1 MDAEEALGTES
12 NELAGKSGL
21 PAHRCAAG
29 DEKNDAANEHHR
41 AQRGDEGID
50 VEESNDEAVGE
61 PDRRA
66 GDDPGDNARRDA
78 GLEHDH
84 AGDAARE
91 RGGRTD
97 GEIEAAADNDE
108 GHAHGDHG
116 HDR

>member
-1 MDAEEALGTES
+1 MP
-12 NELAGKSGL
+12 K
-21 PAHRCAAG
+21 
-29 DEKNDAANEHHR
+29 
-41 AQRGDEGID
+41 
-50 VEESNDEAVGE
+50 

-66 GDDPGDNARRDA
+66 GDDPGGNARRDA